1 MAMKIP
7 KDLSFEYKILP
18 TYNIYIANGVHGGV
32 SADGRIM
39 MNFYSERRAIPK
51 KETFPLNPDGS
62 LGSGPTTIDS
72 KDSVIR
78 NVFCGISI
86 DPIAARSIAAWLV
99 QKADEFDKTFKIIK
113 KGTDNVQ

>member
-1 MAMKIP
+1 MKIP

-18 TYNIYIANGVHGGV
+18 SYNIYIANGVHGGL

-51 KETFPLNPDGS
+51 KETFALNPDGS
-62 LGSGPTTIDS
+62 LGKGPSLIDS

-86 DPIAARSIAAWLV
+86 DPIVARSIAAWLIE
-99 QKADEFDKTFKIIK
+99 KADEYDKTFKNIK
-113 KGTDNVQ
+113 ERTDNVQ